1 MKISPRGTPHGASS
15 TRRFPESAT
24 RPNDQILPL
33 PWNNRGY
40 ALVAFPWRRDHI
52 MAFKQGE
59 QIVEPAQEA
68 RQAERGP
75 TLRNMLIVSTGLVI
89 LAFAIIWLGSIG
101 RWKSKDRSTH
111 AGSQKA

>member
-1 MKISPRGTPHGASS
+1 
-15 TRRFPESAT
+15 
-24 RPNDQILPL
+24 
-33 PWNNRGY
+33 
-40 ALVAFPWRRDHI
+40 

-89 LAFAIIWLGSIG
+89 LAFAIIWLGVFG
-101 RWKSKDRSTH
+101 R
-111 AGSQKA
+111 

>member
-1 MKISPRGTPHGASS
+1 MPASPTPRTRFRMKISPRGTPHGASS

-89 LAFAIIWLGSIG
+89 LAFAI
-101 RWKSKDRSTH
+101 
-111 AGSQKA
+111 